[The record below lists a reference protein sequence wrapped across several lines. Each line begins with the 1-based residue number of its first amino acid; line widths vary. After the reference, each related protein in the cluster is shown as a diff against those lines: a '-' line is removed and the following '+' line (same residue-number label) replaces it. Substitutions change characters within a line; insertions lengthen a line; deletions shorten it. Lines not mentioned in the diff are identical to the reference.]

1 MYALFF
7 KIVSNRGKGRTVCQ
21 PDKFSVAAWLKAG
34 TLLLLFLAVS
44 ACAGEQAGKERS
56 SRTTFATAGFAAA
69 DFYGWQKLSEDEAR
83 QAALALNIQ
92 SQELKSWRQLAPALA
107 ASQKYVSRRP
117 QAAMAL
123 SGDLNVTWGQINK
136 ALSKLEELLPAL
148 DRHPLLLAEHFT
160 WYRLGPDVSF
170 TGYYEPTLL
179 ASPVRTERFKQP
191 LYRLPPDVKKGKP
204 YHNRHAIDERGVLA
218 GRGLEIAYIESKV
231 DSFFLQVQ
239 GSGRL
244 QFTDGSI
251 KHVLYAGKNNQSYVS
266 LGRVMKERGLL
277 APDDVNMRSIRKY
290 LKEHPGEAPSLL
302 AENPSYVFFRLAD
315 AGPIGAM
322 QAVLTPRVSLA
333 TDSSVLPLGS
343 LLAFAVPLP
352 GQNGKQGQGGILAGI
367 GLPQDRGGAIKG
379 NRADLFCGAG
389 PWAEHTAGYLD
400 TGGAVFMLLPKN

>member
-1 MYALFF
+1 M
-7 KIVSNRGKGRTVCQ
+7 SGKGKGEATCRLG
-21 PDKFSVAAWLKAG
+21 KFSVL
-34 TLLLLFLAVS
+34 TLLKLVLSLAVLLAVG
-44 ACAGEQAGKERS
+44 ACAGEQTGRERS
-56 SRTTFATAGFAAA
+56 SGTTFAVAGFPAAN
-69 DFYGWQKLSEDEAR
+69 FYGWQKISEAEAR

-92 SQELKSWRQLAPALA
+92 SQDLKSWRQLAPALA
-107 ASQKYVSRRP
+107 ASKKYVSRRP
-117 QAAMAL
+117 QGEVAV
-123 SGDLNVTWGQINK
+123 SGGDLTATWGQINR
-136 ALSKLEELLPAL
+136 ALGKLEELLPAL
-148 DRHPLLLAEHFT
+148 DRHPLLLAEHFS

-170 TGYYEPTLL
+170 TGYYEPTLM
-179 ASPVRTERFKQP
+179 ASHVRTERFKQP
-191 LYRLPPDVKKGKP
+191 LYRLPPDVKKGRP
-204 YHNRHAIDERGVLA
+204 YHDRYAIDERGVLA

-266 LGRVMKERGLL
+266 LGRVMKEKGLL
-277 APDDVNMRSIRKY
+277 APDNVNMRSIRKY
-290 LKEHPGEAPSLL
+290 LNEHPSEAAALL

-315 AGPIGAM
+315 AGPLGAM

-333 TDSSVLPLGS
+333 TDSSVLPLGT

-352 GQNGKQGQGGILAGI
+352 GQTGKQGQGGLLTGI

-400 TGGAVFMLLPKN
+400 IGGAVFMLLPKN